1 MWIFLLFTAK
11 ISNAL
16 CWPISRDIK
25 SFVNLFTRDVKP
37 CIIRKNVPAR
47 IYAQL
52 QECVVRLVTVTSQP
66 ASRTSTA
73 SFAVSQ
79 AKCFF
84 LFNQM
89 KRSTVTDLVENFK
102 PERLC
107 CKVLVSKRLATG
119 NLKVLSCCLNDSSLP
134 WDSLLFFCSCILAF
148 GHVVSMRL
156 FYYVSRW
163 FLTYCSCNWRNVF
176 ATFAET
182 DFLKGGLN
190 HTMFRFSVF
199 GFSDL
204 LLVYFKSAL

>member
-89 KRSTVTDLVENFK
+89 KISTVTDLVENFK

-134 WDSLLFFCSCILAF
+134 WEVLFHGIVCFFFAVAFWPLVTWFRCDFFIMFLDDFWHIVHATEGMYLQHLLKQIF
-148 GHVVSMRL
+148 
-156 FYYVSRW
+156 
-163 FLTYCSCNWRNVF
+163 
-176 ATFAET
+176 
-182 DFLKGGLN
+182 
-190 HTMFRFSVF
+190 
-199 GFSDL
+199 
-204 LLVYFKSAL
+204 